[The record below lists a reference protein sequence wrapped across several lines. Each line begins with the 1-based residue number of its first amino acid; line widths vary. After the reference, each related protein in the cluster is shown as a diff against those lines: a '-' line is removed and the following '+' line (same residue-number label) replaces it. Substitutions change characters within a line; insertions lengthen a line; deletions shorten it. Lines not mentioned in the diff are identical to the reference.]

1 MALIQSLKRRRNRS
15 MQMMIEPQE
24 PEYIPRHMR
33 RKAIEVTLKGLRQ
46 LVDELP
52 EGVILSVNPREV
64 SDGQENG

>member
-1 MALIQSLKRRRNRS
+1 
-15 MQMMIEPQE
+15 MMIEPQE

-52 EGVILSVNPREV
+52 EGVILSVDPWEV
-64 SDGQENG
+64 SDGQKNGKSE